1 MSEQSLF
8 NKVDGVVVVGI
19 VIVSHSKKLAEGVR
33 ELAAQMVQGKVPL
46 AVAAG
51 IDDPEN
57 PLGTDAMQVYEA
69 IASIYSDEGV
79 VVLMDLGSAVMSA
92 EMALEFLPEELRD
105 KVHLCEAPLVEGAI
119 AAAVAAAAGSHIQQ
133 VIAEARGALV
143 AKATQLGVT
152 HNLTPN
158 PSPQA
163 ERGAHTDSG
172 GSSEEPQTKE
182 IHITVRNKLGL
193 HARPAAKFVATAARF
208 QSQIT
213 VRNITKG
220 TEAVRAD
227 SINQVSTLGV
237 RQGHEL
243 AITATG
249 SDADE
254 ALAALQ
260 ALVET
265 NFGEVLPDVE
275 TQRRPDTQIHIPSS
289 HHFLQG
295 IPASNGVAIAPVFL
309 YRPTPIDIQQ
319 YHVDDI
325 EAEWQRLQVAIQ
337 IAHEEIEA
345 VFSQASI
352 QIGDAEAAIFDA
364 HLLFLEDP
372 VVLEAVQQRIFEQH
386 LNAEAAWQAVVDEL
400 ANNYRSIEDSYLQ
413 ERVAD
418 VVDVGQ
424 RVLRLL
430 TRFQSHI
437 RISDDSHINFNLSE
451 PAILIATD
459 LSPSD
464 TARLDPAKVLGICT
478 TSGSAISHSAI
489 IARRLGIPAIV
500 GLPPEILQVADNT
513 RLALDGESGRV
524 WIEPE
529 PDIQTALEAKR
540 NAQQVAYQQALATA
554 FSPAISRD
562 QKQISVFAN
571 IGSISDTQAALNL
584 GAEGV
589 GLFRTEFLYLERT
602 TPPTEEEQLAV
613 YQSIAQLLDHRPL
626 IIRTLDVGGDKPIP
640 YLNFPHET
648 NPFLGW
654 RGIRFCLDHPDIF
667 KTQLRAILKASLG
680 HQIKIMFPMI
690 ATVREIQAAK
700 AILKEVQAELS
711 QAGIPFDENMEV
723 GMMVEIPSAV
733 VLADKLA
740 AEVDFFS
747 LGTNDLSQYVM
758 AADRTH
764 PRVAALVDALHPAV
778 LRMIQQTVQ
787 AAHQAGIWVGLCG
800 ELAADP
806 LAAPI
811 LLGLG
816 LDEVSLNPQAI
827 PGFKQAIAQLTMGQA
842 QTIVASAIDQD
853 SAADVREL
861 LRKLSQH

>member
-1 MSEQSLF
+1 MA
-8 NKVDGVVVVGI
+8 VVGI
-19 VIVSHSKKLAEGVR
+19 VIVSHSRQLAEGVR
-33 ELAAQMVQGKVPL
+33 ELAEQMVQGRVPL

-51 IDDPEN
+51 IDDPQN

-69 IASIYSDEGV
+69 IASIYNDEGV
-79 VVLMDLGSAVMSA
+79 IVLMDLGSALMSA
-92 EMALEFLPEELRD
+92 EMALEFLSEEQRD

-119 AAAVAAAAGSHIQQ
+119 VAAVAAASGSNIQQ
-133 VIAEARGALV
+133 VIAQARGALV
-143 AKATQLGVT
+143 AKATQLGVDISHT
-152 HNLTPN
+152 LQ
-158 PSPQA
+158 QA
-163 ERGAHTDSG
+163 ADASV
-172 GSSEEPQTKE
+172 SFVIEEQVTKE
-182 IHITVRNKLGL
+182 IRLVIRNLLGL
-193 HARPAAKFVATAARF
+193 HARPAARFVATAARF
-208 QSQIT
+208 QSQIK
-213 VRNITKG
+213 VQNITKG

-227 SINQVSTLGV
+227 SINQVATLGV

-243 AITATG
+243 VITATG
-249 SDADE
+249 SDVDE

-260 ALVET
+260 ALVES
-265 NFGEVLPDVE
+265 NFGEQDTTLPPIPTSSPSSPSLRLAE
-275 TQRRPDTQIHIPSS
+275 SQEGHTQGTLTFPSSS

-295 IPASNGVAIAPVFL
+295 IPASKGVAIAPVFL
-309 YRPTPIDIQQ
+309 YRPTPISIQQ
-319 YHVDDI
+319 YHVDNI
-325 EAEWQRLQVAIQ
+325 EQEWQRLQVAIQ
-337 IAHEEIEA
+337 IAYEEIQA
-345 VFSQASI
+345 LLSQASI

-372 VVLEAVQQRIFEQH
+372 VVLEAVHQRIFEQH
-386 LNAEAAWQAVVDEL
+386 LNAEAAWQAIVDEL
-400 ANNYRSIEDSYLQ
+400 ANNYRRIEDSYLQ

-430 TRFQSHI
+430 TGFQSHV
-437 RISDDSHINFNLSE
+437 RISDINPTDLNLSD
-451 PAILIATD
+451 PVILIATEI
-459 LSPSD
+459 SPSD
-464 TARLDPAKVLGICT
+464 TARLDPTKVLGICT
-478 TSGSAISHSAI
+478 TSGSIISHSSI

-500 GLPPEILQVADNT
+500 GLPPEILQVANST
-513 RLALDGESGRV
+513 LVALDGESGRV

-540 NAQQVAYQQALATA
+540 NAQQIAHQQARTTMAG
-554 FSPAISRD
+554 PAITRD
-562 QKQISVFAN
+562 KTRQIKVYAN
-571 IGSISDTQAALNL
+571 ISGLSDTEEALSF

-602 TPPTEEEQLAV
+602 TPPSEEEQLAV
-613 YQSIAQLLDHRPL
+613 YQSIAQLLENRPL

-640 YLNFPHET
+640 YLNSSHET

-690 ATVREIQAAK
+690 ATMREIQTAK
-700 AILKEVQAELS
+700 AILAEVQAELR
-711 QAGIPFDENMEV
+711 QAGISFDENMEV

-733 VLADKLA
+733 ILAEQLA

-747 LGTNDLSQYVM
+747 IGTNDLSQYIM

-764 PRVAALVDALHPAV
+764 PRVATLVDAMHPAV

-787 AAHQAGIWVGLCG
+787 AAHKAGIWVGLCG

-816 LDEVSLNPQAI
+816 LDEVSLNPQTI
-827 PGFKQAIAQLTMGQA
+827 PIFKQAIAQLTMA
-842 QTIVASAIDQD
+842 EAEAIVASAIQQD
-853 SAADVREL
+853 SADMVRAL
-861 LRKLSQH
+861 FVNS

>member
-1 MSEQSLF
+1 M
-8 NKVDGVVVVGI
+8 VGI
-19 VIVSHSKKLAEGVR
+19 VIVSHSKQLAEGVR

-46 AVAAG
+46 AIAAG
-51 IDDPEN
+51 IDDPQN

-69 IASIYSDEGV
+69 IASIYTDEGV
-79 VVLMDLGSAVMSA
+79 IILMDLGSALMSA
-92 EMALEFLPEELRD
+92 EMALEFLPEEQRCH
-105 KVHLCEAPLVEGAI
+105 VHLCEAPLVEGAI
-119 AAAVAAAAGSHIQQ
+119 AAAVACAAGCHIQQ

-143 AKATQLGVT
+143 AKATQLGVDMGQTLHQGTDVSVSSFVVEEHGT
-152 HNLTPN
+152 HDKR
-158 PSPQA
+158 
-163 ERGAHTDSG
+163 EV
-172 GSSEEPQTKE
+172 TKK
-182 IHITVRNKLGL
+182 ICLVVRNALGL
-193 HARPAAKFVATAARF
+193 HARPAAKFVATAAHF
-208 QSQIT
+208 QSQIK
-213 VRNITKG
+213 VQNITKS

-227 SINQVSTLGV
+227 SINQVATLGV

-243 AITATG
+243 MITAIG

-260 ALVET
+260 TLVEN
-265 NFGEVLPDVE
+265 NFGEDPTLAPLPI
-275 TQRRPDTQIHIPSS
+275 TPSVHHSISSLPIKPS
-289 HHFLQG
+289 HHLQG

-309 YRPTPIDIQQ
+309 YHPDLIDIQR

-325 EAEWQRLQVAIQ
+325 EGEWQRLQVAIQ
-337 IAHEEIEA
+337 LAHEEIQA
-345 VFSQASI
+345 LFSQASL

-372 VVLEAVQQRIFEQH
+372 VVLEAVHQQIFEQH

-400 ANNYRSIEDSYLQ
+400 ADNYRTIDDSYVQ

-437 RISDDSHINFNLSE
+437 KVSDYNFTHISISK
-451 PAILIATD
+451 PAILVAPD

-464 TARLDPAKVLGICT
+464 TARLNPTKVLGICT

-500 GLPPEILQVADNT
+500 GLPPEILQVTENT
-513 RLALDGESGRV
+513 LIALDGESGRV
-524 WIEPE
+524 WIAPE
-529 PDIQTALEAKR
+529 PDIQIALEAKR
-540 NAQQVAYQQALATA
+540 DAHQFAYQQALVAVS
-554 FSPAISRD
+554 SPAMTRD
-562 QKQISVFAN
+562 RKQINVFAN
-571 IGSISDTQAALNL
+571 IGSLSDVEVALSL

-602 TPPTEEEQLAV
+602 TPPSEEEQLIV
-613 YQSIAQLLDHRPL
+613 YQSIAQLLEHRPL
-626 IIRTLDVGGDKPIP
+626 IIRTLDIGGDKPIP

-654 RGIRFCLDHPDIF
+654 RGIRFCLDNSDLL

-690 ATVREIQAAK
+690 ATLQEIQAAK
-700 AILKEVQAELS
+700 AILAEVQAELR
-711 QAGIPFDENMEV
+711 QADISFDEKMEV
-723 GMMVEIPSAV
+723 GIMIEIPSAV
-733 VLADKLA
+733 VLAEQLA

-764 PRVAALVDALHPAV
+764 PRVATLVDAMHPAV
-778 LRMIQQTVQ
+778 LRMIQQTVE
-787 AAHQAGIWVGLCG
+787 AAHKAGIWVGLCG

-806 LAAPI
+806 LAVPI

-827 PGFKQAIAQLTMGQA
+827 PAFKQAIAQLTMTQA
-842 QTIVASAIDQD
+842 EAI
-853 SAADVREL
+853 AADALQQNSATEVRTL
-861 LRKLSQH
+861 LG

>member
-1 MSEQSLF
+1 MIA
-8 NKVDGVVVVGI
+8 I
-19 VIVSHSKKLAEGVR
+19 VIVSHSKQLAQGVQ
-33 ELAAQMVQGKVPL
+33 ELATQMVQGKVPL
-46 AVAAG
+46 VVAAG

-69 IASIYSDEGV
+69 IASSYSDEGV
-79 VVLMDLGSAVMSA
+79 IVLMDLGSAVINA

-119 AAAVAAAAGSHIQQ
+119 AAAVAAASGSDIQQ

-143 AKATQLGVT
+143 AKATQLGVA
-152 HNLTPN
+152 HNLTPFSVTRE
-158 PSPQA
+158 PS
-163 ERGAHTDSG
+163 
-172 GSSEEPQTKE
+172 
-182 IHITVRNKLGL
+182 L
-193 HARPAAKFVATAARF
+193 
-208 QSQIT
+208 
-213 VRNITKG
+213 
-220 TEAVRAD
+220 
-227 SINQVSTLGV
+227 
-237 RQGHEL
+237 
-243 AITATG
+243 
-249 SDADE
+249 
-254 ALAALQ
+254 
-260 ALVET
+260 
-265 NFGEVLPDVE
+265 
-275 TQRRPDTQIHIPSS
+275 

-309 YRPTPIDIQQ
+309 YRPTPIEIQQ
-319 YHVDDI
+319 YHVNDI

-337 IAHEEIEA
+337 TAHEEIQA

-372 VVLEAVQQRIFEQH
+372 VVLKAVQNRIFEQH
-386 LNAEAAWQAVVDEL
+386 YNAEVAWQGVVDEL
-400 ANNYRSIEDSYLQ
+400 ANNYHTLEDSYLQ
-413 ERVAD
+413 KQVVD
-418 VVDVGQ
+418 IVDVGQ

-430 TRFQSHI
+430 TRFQSPI
-437 RISDDSHINFNLSE
+437 RISDHSHINFNLFE
-451 PAILIATD
+451 PVILIAAD
-459 LSPSD
+459 LSPFD
-464 TARLDPAKVLGICT
+464 IARLDPAKILGICT
-478 TSGSAISHSAI
+478 TSGTPLSHSAI

-500 GLPPEILQVADNT
+500 GLPPEILEVAYNT
-513 RLALDGESGRV
+513 RLALDGESGKV

-540 NAQQVAYQQALATA
+540 NAQQVAYQQALVTA
-554 FSPAISRD
+554 LSPAMTRD
-562 QKQISVFAN
+562 QKQLNVFAN
-571 IGSISDTQAALNL
+571 IGSLSDTQAALSL

-589 GLFRTEFLYLERT
+589 GLFRTELLYLERT
-602 TPPTEEEQLAV
+602 TSPAEEEQLAV

-640 YLNFPHET
+640 YLNLPQEN

-667 KTQLRAILKASLG
+667 KTQLRAILKASPG

-690 ATVREIQAAK
+690 ATVQEIQAAK
-700 AILKEVQAELS
+700 AILAEVQAELRH
-711 QAGIPFDENMEV
+711 AGIPFDENMEV
-723 GMMVEIPSAV
+723 GMMVETPSAV

-764 PRVAALVDALHPAV
+764 PRVATLVDALHPAV

-816 LDEVSLNPQAI
+816 LDQVSLNPQAI
-827 PGFKQAIAQLTMGQA
+827 PGFKQAIAQLTMA
-842 QTIVASAIDQD
+842 
-853 SAADVREL
+853 
-861 LRKLSQH
+861 